1 MTRRTQKLRG
11 IRPFSRQVATAIR
24 VQLLKAG
31 KEPLPLL
38 QTGGGEVTIDG
49 YRYDYRDTNGG
60 YTVFGG
66 RSKGKRPCF
75 ILLVDGETANLQ
87 SIETGKDCSKEWGC
101 NLTPVDAGGAS
112 VQHTVRAAIAVAQQR
127 GVKQLFLTDNATKHI
142 GPGVSFPL
150 SNMTF
155 VTTGRTWYESFLPVR
170 PVDAGTAVN
179 QWREIVATLT
189 WGSVWICLKKA
200 IPELTVDIGD
210 DVTDDTPACDV
221 FRQLKGQK
229 STFFADTKHWLPPC
243 CGIGSLYGLDWVMD
257 LPIAKR

>member
-1 MTRRTQKLRG
+1 MTRRTQKLRD

-31 KEPLPLL
+31 KEPTPLL
-38 QTGGGEVTIDG
+38 QTGGGEVTVDG

-87 SIETGKDCSKEWGC
+87 SVETGKDCSKEW
-101 NLTPVDAGGAS
+101 GAS
-112 VQHTVRAAIAVAQQR
+112 VQHTVRAAIAVAQLR
-127 GVKQLFLTDNATKHI
+127 GAKQMFLTDNATKHN

-179 QWREIVATLT
+179 QWREIVTTLT
-189 WGSVWICLKKA
+189 WGPVWICLKKV
-200 IPELTVDIGD
+200 IPELSVDVGD
-210 DVTDDTPACDV
+210 DVTDNTPARAV
-221 FRQLKGQK
+221 FQLLKEQK
-229 STFFADTKHWLPPC
+229 STFFADTKHWLPTC

-257 LPIAKR
+257 LPVAKR